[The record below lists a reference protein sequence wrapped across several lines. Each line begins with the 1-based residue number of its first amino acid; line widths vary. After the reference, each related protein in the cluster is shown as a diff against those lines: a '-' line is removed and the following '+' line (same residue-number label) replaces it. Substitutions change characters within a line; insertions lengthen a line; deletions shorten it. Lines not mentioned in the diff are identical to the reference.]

1 MATDDELKMAA
12 RQFDAPDERRPFP
25 RGHTDVIT
33 IGGVTLG
40 LATFE
45 PGWRWS
51 ETIKPIAGTES
62 CEVNH
67 VGYMVSG
74 RMAARMND
82 GAEMEFREGDLVL
95 IPPGHDGWT
104 VGDEPA
110 VFLQILGAAMYAKK
124 T

>member
-1 MATDDELKMAA
+1 MATDEPKITA
-12 RQFDAPDERRPFP
+12 RQFDSPDERRPFA
-25 RGHTDVIT
+25 RGHTDVAT

-51 ETIKPIAGTES
+51 ESIKPIAGTES
-62 CEVNH
+62 CQVAH

-82 GAEMEFREGDLVL
+82 GTEMEYGKGDLVF

-110 VFLQILGAAMYAKK
+110 IFLQVLGAAEYAKK
-124 T
+124 K

>member
-1 MATDDELKMAA
+1 MAADELKLAA
-12 RQFDAPDERRPFP
+12 RQFDTPDERRPFA
-25 RGHTDVIT
+25 RGHTEVVT
-33 IGGVTLG
+33 IGGTTVG

-51 ETIKPIAGTES
+51 EDIKPIAGTES
-62 CEVNH
+62 CQVAH
-67 VGYMVSG
+67 VGYMLSG

-82 GAEMEFREGDLVL
+82 GTEMEYGKGDLVF

-110 VFLQILGAAMYAKK
+110 VFLHILGAAGYAKK
-124 T
+124 K

>member
-1 MATDDELKMAA
+1 MATEEQKLAA
-12 RQFDAPDERRPFP
+12 RQFDSPDERRPFA
-25 RGHTDVIT
+25 RGRTEVVA

-51 ETIKPIAGTES
+51 DDIKPLAGTEH
-62 CEVNH
+62 CEVTH
-67 VGYMVSG
+67 VGYMLSG
-74 RMAARMND
+74 RMAARMKD
-82 GAEMEFREGDLVL
+82 GSEMEFGKGDLVF

-110 VFLQILGAAMYAKK
+110 VFLQILGAGEYAKK
-124 T
+124 R

>member
-1 MATDDELKMAA
+1 MATDDPKMAA
-12 RQFDAPDERRPFP
+12 RQFDSPDERRAFAQ
-25 RGHTDVIT
+25 GQMDVVT

-40 LATFE
+40 LATFK

-51 ETIKPIAGTES
+51 ENVKPIVGTES

-82 GAEMEFREGDLVL
+82 GSEMEFGEGDVVV

-110 VFLQILGAAMYAKK
+110 VFLQILGGAEYARKK
-124 T
+124 